1 MRMTR
6 AVGVVIN
13 DTNGRKLTRI
23 TCAFASYTTVN
34 EQDCSVLRDQRYVF
48 RPNRRPVL
56 TS

>member
-1 MRMTR
+1 MTR